1 MLQTFEKSFDFIK
14 NLKNFFILSCDCLGF
29 FDPKTFKNLLK
40 QNNPDI
46 VLFAFEIS
54 KIQKKMTNAH
64 TTINFK
70 KNNIQS
76 IQVKKYTNRDHEL
89 GHAGFFWV
97 KNKDIFKNLK
107 KFHLSNRIKR
117 EILLDDYFKF
127 LFDKNLCKVSCL
139 KLNEYIHFGSVT
151 EYLEFKYWVNYFNDE
166 N

>member
-1 MLQTFEKSFDFIK
+1 M
-14 NLKNFFILSCDCLGF
+14 GF

-54 KIQKKMTNAH
+54 KIKKMTNAH

-89 GHAGFFWV
+89 GHAGFFG
-97 KNKDIFKNLK
+97 LK
-107 KFHLSNRIKR
+107 IKIYLK
-117 EILLDDYFKF
+117 ILKISLI
-127 LFDKNLCKVSCL
+127 
-139 KLNEYIHFGSVT
+139 E
-151 EYLEFKYWVNYFNDE
+151 
-166 N
+166 